1 MATGTVI
8 PPAPAVSILVQ
19 GKDEFKALLSRYQM
33 LPFEFAIFMFLPQL
47 HLWFGYWIED
57 SDFIMLN
64 FIGIFHHQGLM
75 TSASFGTSMLSS
87 FSRGFG

>member
-33 LPFEFAIFMFLPQL
+33 LPFEFAIVMFLPQL
-47 HLWFGYWIED
+47 HL
-57 SDFIMLN
+57 
-64 FIGIFHHQGLM
+64 
-75 TSASFGTSMLSS
+75 
-87 FSRGFG
+87 